1 MIGLVEGVG
10 FGVATGV
17 APGFDP
23 AFVDGAMTEA
33 DLLAELVLAELVLE
47 ETGPRVPARFAFR
60 FADVFAFFN
69 ALDEFEELGLLR
81 FAFRF
86 TVELGFDCGRV
97 VSRPAFVLVFPPGI
111 VNTTSSRFERCSTCA
126 VAPGCSRKET
136 TVLSPLRWAFTSP
149 KPRPRVASALGTS
162 AAGIRT

>member
-1 MIGLVEGVG
+1 VIGLVEGTG

-33 DLLAELVLAELVLE
+33 DLLAELVLE
-47 ETGPRVPARFAFR
+47 ETGPRVAARFAFR
-60 FADVFAFFN
+60 LADVFAFFN
-69 ALDEFEELGLLR
+69 ALDEFEELGLLA

-86 TVELGFDCGRV
+86 TAELGFDCGRV
-97 VSRPAFVLVFPPGI
+97 VSRPALVLVFPPGI

-126 VAPGCSRKET
+126 VAPGCK
-136 TVLSPLRWAFTSP
+136 
-149 KPRPRVASALGTS
+149 
-162 AAGIRT
+162 